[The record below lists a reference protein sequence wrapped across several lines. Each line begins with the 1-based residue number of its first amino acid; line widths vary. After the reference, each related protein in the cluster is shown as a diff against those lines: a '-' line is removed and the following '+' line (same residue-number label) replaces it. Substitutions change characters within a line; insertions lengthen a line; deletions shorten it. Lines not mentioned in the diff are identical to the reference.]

1 VRILALNWTDW
12 RSRTAGGSEVH
23 LLEMFRRWVE
33 AGHEVTLACGFH
45 AGLRDL
51 RDRTH
56 AEVDRGIEIL
66 RSGPWYLTHL
76 AVPRLARRLL
86 HERRYD
92 VVLDAVNKLPFFA
105 PRWAGPVPVLA
116 LVHHLFGKTIERDFG
131 WLRGRYSLALER
143 RIPAV
148 YGTTPLVAISGS
160 TKSALVE
167 LGIPADHVEIVE
179 CGLDPSYLEPPEVS
193 RDPDPLL
200 LVVSRLRA
208 YKRVDV
214 VIEALAFLRERLPRA
229 RLLIAGTGT
238 DEARL
243 RSLVRRRGLGGAVSF
258 VGHVSEE
265 EKRRLLARAHLFCTA
280 SEIEGWGLT
289 VIEANALRTPVLAAD
304 SPGHRDS
311 VRNGATGLLFPPGDA
326 RALASLAFRLL
337 TNEREAKILAIAG
350 RAWAEFGS
358 WDETARQ
365 TLEIL
370 EDVASCAWVPG
381 VTLPPARQRRF
392 WHLGSRDD
400 RGPRQLLTG

>member
-1 VRILALNWTDW
+1 MRILALNWTDW
-12 RSRTAGGSEVH
+12 RSRTAGGSEIH
-23 LLEMFRRWVE
+23 LVEMFRRWVE

-56 AEVDRGIEIL
+56 REVDRGIEIL

-86 HERRYD
+86 HDRRFD
-92 VVLDAVNKLPFFA
+92 VVLDAVNKLPFFS

-116 LVHHLFGKTIERDFG
+116 LVHHLFGRTIERDFG
-131 WLRGRYSLALER
+131 WLRGRYYLSLER
-143 RIPAV
+143 RIPAA
-148 YGTTPLVAISGS
+148 YGMTPIVAISGS
-160 TKSALVE
+160 TKSSLVE
-167 LGIPADHVEIVE
+167 LGIPPENIEIVE
-179 CGLDPSYLEPPEVS
+179 CGLDPSYLAPTGVL

-214 VIEALAFLRERLPRA
+214 VIEALAVLRERLPLA

-243 RSLVRRRGLGGAVSF
+243 RSLVRRRGLEEAVSF
-258 VGHVSEE
+258 LGHVSEE

-311 VRNGATGLLFPPGDA
+311 VRNGVTGLLFPPGDA
-326 RALASLAFRLL
+326 RALAAAAFRLL
-337 TNEREAKILAIAG
+337 TDERQAKVLAIAG
-350 RAWAEFGS
+350 RAWAEFFT
-358 WDETARQ
+358 WEETAKRM
-365 TLEIL
+365 LSIL
-370 EDVASCAWVPG
+370 EDVASGAWQPG
-381 VTLPPARQRRF
+381 VTLRPARRRAIAAAAAAEVA
-392 WHLGSRDD
+392 LA
-400 RGPRQLLTG
+400 PRVAG

>member
-1 VRILALNWTDW
+1 MRILALNWTDW

-23 LLEMFRRWVE
+23 LFEMFRRWVE

-56 AEVDRGIEIL
+56 REVDLGIEIL

-86 HERRYD
+86 RERRFD
-92 VVLDAVNKLPFFA
+92 VVLDAVNKLPFFS

-131 WLRGRYSLALER
+131 WLRGGYYLALER
-143 RIPAV
+143 RIPAA
-148 YGTTPLVAISGS
+148 YGTTPIVAISAS
-160 TKSALVE
+160 TKSALAE
-167 LGIPADHVEIVE
+167 LGIPPSHVEIVE
-179 CGLDPSYLEPPEVS
+179 CGLDRSYLDPPGIA

-200 LVVSRLRA
+200 LVVSRLRV

-214 VIEALAFLRERLPRA
+214 VIEAVSLLRERLPRA

-243 RSLVRRRGLGGAVSF
+243 RSIVRLRRLEDCVSF
-258 VGHVSEE
+258 LGHVSEE
-265 EKRRLLARAHLFCTA
+265 EKRRLIARAHLFCTA
-280 SEIEGWGLT
+280 SEVEGWGLT
-289 VIEANALRTPVLAAD
+289 VIEANALGTPVLASD

-311 VRNGATGLLFPPGDA
+311 LRQGVGGYFFPQGDA
-326 RALASLAFRLL
+326 LALARLAHSLLTDERERRLL
-337 TNEREAKILAIAG
+337 SIAG
-350 RAWAEFGS
+350 RAWAMFYD
-358 WDETARQ
+358 WDETARR
-365 TLEIL
+365 TLSLLKDI
-370 EDVASCAWVPG
+370 ASGAWLPG
-381 VTLPPARQRRF
+381 VTLSTVRRCATGAEVGEPAG
-392 WHLGSRDD
+392 LGSRVA
-400 RGPRQLLTG
+400 G

>member
-1 VRILALNWTDW
+1 MRILALNWTDW

-51 RDRTH
+51 RDRKH
-56 AEVDRGIEIL
+56 REVDRGIEIL

-86 HERRYD
+86 HDRRFD

-105 PRWAGPVPVLA
+105 PRWTGPVPVLA
-116 LVHHLFGKTIERDFG
+116 LVHHLFGKAIERDFG
-131 WLRGRYSLALER
+131 WLRGRYYLSLER
-143 RIPAV
+143 KIPAV
-148 YGTTPLVAISGS
+148 YGTTPMVAISGS
-160 TKSALVE
+160 TKTALGA
-167 LGIPADHVEIVE
+167 LGIPPDHVEIVE
-179 CGLDPSYLEPPEVS
+179 CGLDPSFLAPAGVP

-200 LVVSRLRA
+200 LVVSRLRV
-208 YKRVDV
+208 YKRIDV
-214 VIEALAFLRERLPRA
+214 VIEALALLRERLPRA

-243 RSLVRRRGLGGAVSF
+243 RSLVRRRGLDDAVSF
-258 VGHVSEE
+258 LGHVTEE
-265 EKRRLLARAHLFCTA
+265 EKRRLIARAHLFCTA

-311 VRNGATGLLFPPGDA
+311 VRNGATGLLFPPGNA
-326 RALASLAFRLL
+326 RTLAVLAHRLL
-337 TNEREAKILAIAG
+337 THEREGNLLTTAG
-350 RAWAEFGS
+350 RAWAELFT
-358 WDETARQ
+358 WEETARR
-365 TLEIL
+365 TLSIL
-370 EDVASCAWVPG
+370 EEVASGGWLPG
-381 VTLPPARQRRF
+381 VTLPPAKRRATAAAAQARAA
-392 WHLGSRDD
+392 LA
-400 RGPRQLLTG
+400 PRVAG

>member
-1 VRILALNWTDW
+1 MRILALNWTDW

-23 LLEMFRRWVE
+23 LFEMFRRWVE

-56 AEVDRGIEIL
+56 WEVDRGIEIL

-86 HERRYD
+86 QDRRFD
-92 VVLDAVNKLPFFA
+92 VVLDAVNKLPFFS

-131 WLRGRYSLALER
+131 WLRGRYYLSLER
-143 RIPAV
+143 KIPAV
-148 YGTTPLVAISGS
+148 YGRTPVVAISGS
-160 TKSALVE
+160 TKSSLSE
-167 LGIPADHVEIVE
+167 IGIPSENVQIVQ
-179 CGLDPSYLEPPEVS
+179 CGLDPSYLATSGVA
-193 RDPDPLL
+193 RDADPLL

-214 VIEALAFLRERLPRA
+214 VIEALALLRERLPWA
-229 RLLIAGTGT
+229 RLMIAGTGT

-243 RSLVRRRGLGGAVSF
+243 RSLVRRRGLEETVSF
-258 VGHVSEE
+258 LGHVSEE

-289 VIEANALRTPVLAAD
+289 VIEANALGTPVLAAD

-311 VRNGATGLLFPPGDA
+311 VRNGVTGLLFPPGDA
-326 RALASLAFRLL
+326 RALAAGAFRLL
-337 TNEREAKILAIAG
+337 TDERQAKVLAIAG
-350 RAWAEFGS
+350 RAWAEFFD
-358 WDETARQ
+358 WERTAAR

-370 EDVASCAWVPG
+370 EDVASGAWQPG
-381 VTLPPARQRRF
+381 VTVPPASRRAIAAAAQARAA
-392 WHLGSRDD
+392 LA
-400 RGPRQLLTG
+400 PRVAG

>member
-1 VRILALNWTDW
+1 MRILALNWTDW

-56 AEVDRGIEIL
+56 REVDRGIEIL

-86 HERRYD
+86 RKRRYD
-92 VVLDAVNKLPFFA
+92 VALDAVNKLPFFS

-143 RIPAV
+143 KIPAV
-148 YGTTPLVAISGS
+148 YGRTPIVAISAS

-167 LGIPADHVEIVE
+167 LGIPPEHVEVVE
-179 CGLDPSYLEPPEVS
+179 CGLDPAYLAPAGVP

-208 YKRVDV
+208 YKRIDV
-214 VIEALAFLRERLPRA
+214 VI
-229 RLLIAGTGT
+229 
-238 DEARL
+238 
-243 RSLVRRRGLGGAVSF
+243 
-258 VGHVSEE
+258 
-265 EKRRLLARAHLFCTA
+265 
-280 SEIEGWGLT
+280 
-289 VIEANALRTPVLAAD
+289 
-304 SPGHRDS
+304 
-311 VRNGATGLLFPPGDA
+311 
-326 RALASLAFRLL
+326 
-337 TNEREAKILAIAG
+337 
-350 RAWAEFGS
+350 
-358 WDETARQ
+358 
-365 TLEIL
+365 
-370 EDVASCAWVPG
+370 
-381 VTLPPARQRRF
+381 
-392 WHLGSRDD
+392 
-400 RGPRQLLTG
+400 